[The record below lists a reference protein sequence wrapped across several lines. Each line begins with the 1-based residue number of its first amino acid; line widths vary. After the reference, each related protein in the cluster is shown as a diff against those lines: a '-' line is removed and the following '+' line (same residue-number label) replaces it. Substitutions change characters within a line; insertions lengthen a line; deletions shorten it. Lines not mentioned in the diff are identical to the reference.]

1 MKTMGSSGTATV
13 TLRGDTEILIERE
26 FDAPPNLVYEACTT
40 PDLIRRWWAGKRGTV
55 TEVEVDLREGGD
67 WRQVMEATGG
77 FEVAFHGT
85 YRELVPNERIVT
97 TEVFE
102 GMPDAYAVNTITF
115 EPLDGDRTKLTVLVE
130 HQEKAHR
137 DAHIDSG
144 MEGGM
149 QEAYD
154 LLEQVAIELER
165 RPA

>member
-1 MKTMGSSGTATV
+1 MASSGTATV

-26 FDAPPNLVYEACTT
+26 FDAPPSLLYEACTT
-40 PDLIRRWWAGKRGTV
+40 PDLIRRWWAGKRGKV
-55 TEVEVDLREGGD
+55 TDVQVDLREGGE

-85 YRELVPNERIVT
+85 YRELVPGERIVT

-115 EPLDGDRTKLTVLVE
+115 EPIDGGERTKLTALVT
-130 HQEKAHR
+130 HQEKSHR

-149 QEAYD
+149 QESYD
-154 LLEQVAIELER
+154 ALEQVAISL
-165 RPA
+165 AG

>member
-1 MKTMGSSGTATV
+1 V
-13 TLRGDTEILIERE
+13 TLQGDTDILIERE
-26 FDAPPNLVYEACTT
+26 FDAPPHLLYAACTT
-40 PDLIRRWWAGKRGTV
+40 PELIKRWWAGKRGKV
-55 TEVEVDLREGGD
+55 TDVEVDLRVGGD
-67 WRQVMEATGG
+67 WRQVMEATAG

-102 GMPDAYAVNTITF
+102 GMPDAYAVNTISF
-115 EPLDGDRTKLTVLVE
+115 EPIDGGERTRMTVLVE
-130 HQEKAHR
+130 HTEASHR

-154 LLEQVAIELER
+154 LLEQAAIELAGER
-165 RPA
+165 T